1 MDNMNSFR
9 EAPVITYSKTPKEE
23 KYALIAKELELAFPK
38 DYLMP
43 RGLSL
48 IACPVCVEEGGRD
61 ESSSQEGDE
70 GEGDPAMDDSV
81 DIARSSDMSGCGGD
95 VA

>member
-1 MDNMNSFR
+1 MCGISVTQEGDPSIFYKGVDLLYLR
-9 EAPVITYSKTPKEE
+9 SKDRKNVTEHFENQGCSCCGK
-23 KYALIAKELELAFPK
+23 K
-38 DYLMP
+38 
-43 RGLSL
+43 
-48 IACPVCVEEGGRD
+48 VCVEEGGRD